1 MDFPGAPEIAERLK
15 LLLPPQLQ
23 QQGDPQQ
30 MQQAMQQMSQQ
41 LEQINAYAKEV
52 EKAAQQLQQ
61 TNQELELRLA
71 DKTAE
76 NTLKAEELAIER
88 EKNLWDMQ
96 LKEQEL
102 ALKAQTARAATN
114 GQES

>member
-1 MDFPGAPEIAERLK
+1 
-15 LLLPPQLQ
+15 
-23 QQGDPQQ
+23 

-41 LEQINAYAKEV
+41 LEQLNAYSSEL

-102 ALKAQTARAATN
+102 ALKAQTARAAMN
-114 GQES
+114 GQEG